1 MVREQYRQE
10 LEKLKNDVLEMG
22 ELAKLSI
29 NNCIT
34 ALKKHDVK
42 LATQVLEDGK
52 KVDEMEFSIEK
63 DCMHLLA
70 LQQPMASDLRFIVT
84 CLKIIGELDRIS
96 DHSQDIANIAIEL
109 ADQVYFKPLIDI
121 PRMCKA
127 SQEILKIDLEA
138 FKTSDV
144 THLKELQEKE
154 DFVDALSDQIRRE
167 VITFMIED
175 PKLIRMA
182 SHFSFIAQH
191 LERIGDH
198 GCNIGSR
205 VYYMVTGDRIK
216 IE

>member
-1 MVREQYRQE
+1 MARAQYRQE
-10 LEKLKNDVLEMG
+10 LEQMKKDVLEMG
-22 ELAKLSI
+22 EIARQSVR
-29 NNCIT
+29 NSVT
-34 ALKKHDVK
+34 ALKNHDVK
-42 LATQVLEDGK
+42 LATQVIEDGK
-52 KVDEMEFSIEK
+52 KVDEMELSIEK

-84 CLKIIGELDRIS
+84 CLKMIGELDRIS
-96 DHSQDIANIAIEL
+96 DHSQDIANVAIEI

-121 PRMCKA
+121 PRMCEA
-127 SQEILKIDLEA
+127 CQEMLRIDLEA
-138 FKTSDV
+138 FKTGDV
-144 THLKELQEKE
+144 SNLKKLQELE
-154 DFVDALSDQIRRE
+154 DLVDSLTDQIRRE

-198 GCNIGSR
+198 NSNIGSR
-205 VYYMVTGDRIK
+205 IYYMVTGDRIK

>member
-1 MVREQYRQE
+1 MFRVQYRQE

-22 ELAKLSI
+22 GLARLSVRD
-29 NNCIT
+29 CIT
-34 ALKKHDVK
+34 ALEKHDVK

-52 KVDEMEFSIEK
+52 KVDELEFAIEK
-63 DCMHLLA
+63 DCMRLLA

-121 PRMCKA
+121 PRMCEA
-127 SQEILKIDLEA
+127 CQEMLLIDLEA
-138 FKTSDV
+138 FKTGNISR
-144 THLKELQEKE
+144 LKELQERE
-154 DFVDALSDQIRRE
+154 DLVDGLSDQIRRE

-191 LERIGDH
+191 LERIADH
-198 GCNIGSR
+198 SCNIGSR